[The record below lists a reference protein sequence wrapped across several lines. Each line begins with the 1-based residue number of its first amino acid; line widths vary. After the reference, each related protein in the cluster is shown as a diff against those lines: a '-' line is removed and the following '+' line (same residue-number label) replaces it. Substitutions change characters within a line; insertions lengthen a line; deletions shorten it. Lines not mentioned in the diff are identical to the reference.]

1 MNKQRAAK
9 ERAHNERMKLQSKA
23 ALERKWQELL
33 KAEGGF
39 ALNGVKPDK
48 RTTITLDKRDPA
60 PARRNMP
67 TERLPAKYSAQ
78 PQRRKTRAMTPE
90 MQERD
95 EAAKREYDE
104 RIRPRIG
111 QVGNK
116 MGDQYLTDSD
126 LKDMRAGNLRR
137 RP

>member
-9 ERAHNERMKLQSKA
+9 ERAHSQRMKLQSKA
-23 ALERKWQELL
+23 ALERRWQDLL

-48 RTTITLDKRDPA
+48 RKTITLDKRDPA

-67 TERLPAKYSAQ
+67 DERLPAKYAVQ
-78 PQRRKTRAMTPE
+78 PQRRQSAKLSPE

-95 EAAKREYDE
+95 DAAKRHYDE